1 MAVWTRSA
9 SREIPDDRIASAVWL
24 GIIWLGILIGFGV
37 DIPAFLHETP
47 AAAGIV
53 YVHAV
58 VFLSWL
64 GLVTAQVVFV
74 LRGRMDQHRRVGS
87 KAGYIAVLMVLLG
100 LATGLTSAAQ
110 GLAATSPGLTGHEPA
125 ALLALNLVD
134 LLGFIIFIALGL
146 KYRNHPAAHKRLI
159 MLAMVSVAA
168 DPGFARS
175 VEYFSPP
182 LTTPLNFFV
191 GIFWANVLLVVAMF
205 CWDLWRHGRVHRALL
220 IGGISLLSAEI
231 AAALVFFNPAWN
243 AFATGIAGAW
253 RHFVGMP

>member
-1 MAVWTRSA
+1 MAVSA
-9 SREIPDDRIASAVWL
+9 RFASWEVPDDRIASAVWL
-24 GIIWLGILIGFGV
+24 GIIWLGIVIGFGV
-37 DIPAFLHETP
+37 DIPAFLRETP

-53 YVHAV
+53 YLHAG
-58 VFLSWL
+58 VFLGWL
-64 GLVTAQVVFV
+64 TLVTAQIVFV

-100 LATGLTSAAQ
+100 LATGLTSVAQ
-110 GLAATSPGLTGHEPA
+110 GLRSTTPVLTGHEPP

-134 LLGFIIFIALGL
+134 LLGFITFIALGL

-159 MLAMVSVAA
+159 MLGMVSLAA

-175 VEYFSPP
+175 MEYLSPP

-205 CWDLWRHGRVHRALL
+205 CWDLWRHGRVHRTLL
-220 IGGISLLSAEI
+220 IGGVSLLGAEVVT
-231 AAALVFFNPAWN
+231 AFLFFNPTWN
-243 AFATGIAGAW
+243 ALATNIVHAW
-253 RHFVGMP
+253 AYTGGMP

>member
-9 SREIPDDRIASAVWL
+9 SWEIPDDRIASAVWL
-24 GIIWLGILIGFGV
+24 GIIWLGILMGFGV

-47 AAAGIV
+47 AAAAIV

-58 VFLSWL
+58 VFLGWL
-64 GLVTAQVVFV
+64 GLVTAQVAFA

-87 KAGYIAVLMVLLG
+87 KAGYLAILMVLLG

-110 GLAATSPGLTGHEPA
+110 GLAATNPGLTGHEPA
-125 ALLALNLVD
+125 ALLVLNLVD
-134 LLGFIIFIALGL
+134 LLGFITFIALGL
-146 KYRNHPAAHKRLI
+146 KYRSHPAAHKRLV

-168 DPGFARS
+168 DPGLARAMQY
-175 VEYFSPP
+175 VSPP

-191 GIFWANVLLVVAMF
+191 NIFWANALLVAAMF
-205 CWDLWRHGRVHRALL
+205 GWDLWRHGRVHRALR
-220 IGGISLLSAEI
+220 IGGASLLSAEI
-231 AAALVFFNPAWN
+231 ATAIVFFNPAWN